1 MIVGFSGTQ
10 RGMSLRQQ
18 MQCADVLQWFLLV
31 SRAESTKPV
40 FYDGDCPIESADQQ
54 AREIAQ
60 QLGYECRQLPPRK
73 RNAAEFL
80 ARNRRIVEHSGVL
93 VAAPETDHEKIRS
106 GTWMTVRYARKCA
119 KPVVM
124 LAR

>member
-1 MIVGFSGTQ
+1 MNVGFTGTQ
-10 RGMSLRQQ
+10 RGMTLRQQ
-18 MQCADVLQWFLLV
+18 MQLDRILGIFLLADEAV
-31 SRAESTKPV
+31 NAKPV

-54 AREIAQ
+54 ARAIAR

-80 ARNRRIVEHSGVL
+80 ARNRRIVEHSDVL
-93 VAAPETDHEKIRS
+93 VAAPETDHEKLRS

-119 KPVVM
+119 KPIVM